1 MTTVHSNHGLKRP
14 ELSREDIQLKKEPQR
29 DGQEGRTGDTAK
41 SHTPGG
47 GPTRQRTVTLQRF
60 SHGREGSGSLLGVPS
75 PGVLYQEDEPPER
88 VALKVSRALF
98 LEPLGAGGY
107 RGFTLRGVQ
116 TTSLTPGHRAQV
128 PGPHLTA
135 GLGGSLGEAG
145 RRARPD
151 RSHTRELLP
160 LKEADAASSSLRPKT
175 WPGPASAA
183 TLQAK
188 QLTGRDAA
196 SLTCC
201 RASCQ
206 MGLNPQRPLTRTS
219 QLTIPE
225 SPTPKTQFPYS
236 PRIPCAQG
244 PALPQ
249 SQNSLRPGPNSP
261 TVLECPASRAQLRH
275 SPRIS

>member
-1 MTTVHSNHGLKRP
+1 MKAS
-14 ELSREDIQLKKEPQR
+14 S
-29 DGQEGRTGDTAK
+29 
-41 SHTPGG
+41 
-47 GPTRQRTVTLQRF
+47 
-60 SHGREGSGSLLGVPS
+60 
-75 PGVLYQEDEPPER
+75 
-88 VALKVSRALF
+88 ALF

-107 RGFTLRGVQ
+107 RGFTLKGVQ
-116 TTSLTPGHRAQV
+116 TTSHTLEHRAQV

-135 GLGGSLGEAG
+135 GLGGSLGEAR
-145 RRARPD
+145 RRAHPD
-151 RSHTRELLP
+151 RSHTWELLP

-206 MGLNPQRPLTRTS
+206 MGLNPQRPLTRTC
-219 QLTIPE
+219 QLTIPA
-225 SPTPKTQFPYS
+225 SPAPRTQLPHG

-244 PALPQ
+244 PAHPRPPQ
-249 SQNSLRPGPNSP
+249 S
-261 TVLECPASRAQLRH
+261 
-275 SPRIS
+275 